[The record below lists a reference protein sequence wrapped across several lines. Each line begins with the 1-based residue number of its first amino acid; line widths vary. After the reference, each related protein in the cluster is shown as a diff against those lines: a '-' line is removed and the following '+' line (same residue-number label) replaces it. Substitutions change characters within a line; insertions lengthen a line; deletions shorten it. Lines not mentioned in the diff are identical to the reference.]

1 MNILIERKAIFI
13 GHLSSVYA
21 LAVGK
26 LQNQFFSAGGDGW
39 LVEWDLNQPELGHL
53 IAKTDVNIFSIAYDE
68 KREWSMAGDMYGGL
82 HWINLKSRKNFKSSQ
97 FHQKGIFGIKQ
108 LNDNILL
115 TLGGEGSLGIWD
127 IEKNSLTAAIEISP
141 NSLRAV
147 AFHSTKP
154 ELAIASSD
162 KNIYIID
169 SVEFKVIKKIENAHL
184 QSVFSIEYSPD
195 GKFLLSGGRD
205 AFLRIWDIDQNYL
218 GLPTDPAHLFTINSI
233 ALHPELPVFAT
244 ASRDK
249 TIKIWSLENFSLLK
263 VIDNIRYGAHNK
275 SVNHIKW
282 LDASTLLSCSDDRT
296 IVHWDFTF
304 NPI

>member
-1 MNILIERKAIFI
+1 MNILIKKKAIFI

-26 LQNQFFSAGGDGW
+26 IHNLFFSAGGDGW

-53 IAKTDVNIFSIAYDE
+53 IAKTDFNIFSMAYDE
-68 KREWSMAGDMYGGL
+68 KREWLMAGDMYGGL
-82 HWINLKSRKNFKSSQ
+82 HWINLKSKKNFKSSQ

-108 LNDNILL
+108 LNDNFLL

-127 IEKNSLTAAIEISP
+127 IEKISLTAAIEISP
-141 NSLRAV
+141 NSLRSV
-147 AFHSTKP
+147 AFHPTKP

-169 SVEFKVIKKIENAHL
+169 KESFTILHKIENAHL
-184 QSVFSIEYSPD
+184 QSVFSVEYSRD

-205 AFLRIWDIDQNYL
+205 AFLRIWDIDQDYL
-218 GLPTDPAHLFTINSI
+218 CLPTDPAHLFTINSI
-233 ALHPELPVFAT
+233 ALHPVLPVFAT

-275 SVNHIKW
+275 SVNFLKW
-282 LDASTLLSCSDDRT
+282 LNASTLLSCSDDRT

-304 NPI
+304 NSI